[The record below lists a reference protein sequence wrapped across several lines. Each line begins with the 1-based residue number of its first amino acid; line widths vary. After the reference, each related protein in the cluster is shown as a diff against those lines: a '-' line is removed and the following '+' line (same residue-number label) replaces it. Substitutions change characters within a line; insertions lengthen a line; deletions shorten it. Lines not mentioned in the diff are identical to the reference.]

1 MISSRVSATS
11 CEVEAELRPGELRP
25 HQTGGGRREEGGGRT
40 SHWVESVSLRGAERR
55 VSRQS
60 WLYFYVLNIILNMSP
75 CHMSQCHTNSGCPVT
90 HPLDTGFLLKFMTG
104 QNKCRDIV
112 IL

>member
-60 WLYFYVLNIILNMSP
+60 SIYFYVLNIILNIILNMSP
-75 CHMSQCHTNSGCPVT
+75 CHLSQCHTMA
-90 HPLDTGFLLKFMTG
+90 DLLEK
-104 QNKCRDIV
+104 
-112 IL
+112 

>member
-60 WLYFYVLNIILNMSP
+60 SIYFYVLNIILNIILNMSP
-75 CHMSQCHTNSGCPVT
+75 CHLSVCHTMVVESPI
-90 HPLDTGFLLKFMTG
+90 HW
-104 QNKCRDIV
+104 
-112 IL
+112 ILFFY